1 MDKVAGEVFTAVLF
15 HLVGGRGVGTSALSF
30 ATALR
35 GRMSRRDIEASKI
48 RYAGANLLARAWGF
62 RDRGHWGI
70 RSAWLQVG
78 QAHST
83 RKRRSRTRLG
93 GCRFLPPNNTT
104 WHLDFLRRGFGGGV
118 VGASVGPPGTTSVVG
133 EEGTTNPAR
142 AHRCAAQ
149 QTHAHAVFC
158 VEPAALAIAT
168 EGSTAWSHMRAH
180 LHNLGPIAPIDG
192 VWGAAIEM
200 DEA

>member
-15 HLVGGRGVGTSALSF
+15 HLVAGRGVGSTA
-30 ATALR
+30 ALR

-48 RYAGANLLARAWGF
+48 RDAWANLLARAWGF
-62 RDRGHWGI
+62 RNRGHGGI

-104 WHLDFLRRGFGGGV
+104 WHLDFLGRSFGGGV
-118 VGASVGPPGTTSVVG
+118 VGASVGPPGTTRTVVA
-133 EEGTTNPAR
+133 EGTANPAR
-142 AHRCAAQ
+142 AHRGTAQ
-149 QTHAHAVFC
+149 QTHAHAVIC

-168 EGSTAWSHMRAH
+168 ERSAAWSDMRAH
-180 LHNLGPIAPIDG
+180 LHNLGPRAPIDG